1 MLGFVWCAYAPLV
14 LLLQWV
20 RRCCL
25 VFHAAMTELRDAF
38 GVFEVARGK
47 EELYVTGY
55 HSIRYSRWIGSR
67 LHALNASQQS
77 QTSFHTEPAPSTHS
91 FRAPARRA
99 CTKLAAFPGSSWS
112 SSFALPLLFL
122 LDLPPLT
129 LENLLHAIDLVNLA
143 RLALAI
149 F

>member
-1 MLGFVWCAYAPLV
+1 MSGFVRCAYAPLV

-20 RRCCL
+20 RRRCL
-25 VFHAAMTELRDAF
+25 VFHGPMTELRDAF
-38 GVFEVARGK
+38 EVSEFARGK

-77 QTSFHTEPAPSTHS
+77 QTSVHTEPAPSTHS
-91 FRAPARRA
+91 FRAPTRRA
-99 CTKLAAFPGSSWS
+99 CTELAALPWSRRS

-122 LDLPPLT
+122 PDLPPLA

-143 RLALAI
+143 RLALAV